1 MKKTYL
7 LASALMCTAM
17 ITAQTKKLSLPTK
30 DSKEVM
36 GAYTGTVQKYP
47 VYNFGQTQ
55 KAPGD
60 VIFTETFNG
69 SIGTFTTTGPDAGKW
84 LFDLNGPD
92 GTFSATDNSD
102 KIASVTNATGFM
114 IIDADLANPAGGAA
128 EWVGQLVSP
137 VIDMSAYPNAIIEF
151 EQAYRSCC
159 DNAFTL
165 KLDVSI
171 NNFATVTSFNVN
183 PDGATVN
190 GFLGTTSKSVD
201 ISTFLAANA
210 GALTNFQ
217 FRFNWE
223 GTQGGSNTSHYYW
236 QVDDVNVIDKRTN
249 DLQIFNNI
257 LSSGLD
263 SLDYYNI
270 PANQKSLI
278 TVFAGTRNLGLANQ
292 NNVRLNVTA
301 TGAAVET
308 AMSTVG
314 VISTAGA
321 IDSSKVLATWLPAGL
336 AGESYAMA
344 YNLTQTETDQNLPN
358 NAKLGA
364 NINITTGEY
373 GRDNNS
379 PQGLISALST
389 AGDLIIGNVMEI
401 IADDNVTGMSIR
413 LGSTATNVGQT
424 VEGEIWKF
432 NPAVPAWEF
441 FAATTPIV
449 ITATNNNTTVTFT
462 DFFVG
467 PQVTYFP
474 VLAGE
479 SYLVMAKNILG
490 TGAQVSFRTAQS
502 VADQSVL
509 GIDPT
514 DNSVYSLSNPK
525 ALMVRLQ
532 LDPSASLNTNET
544 IVLQNMFPNPTTG
557 KTQLSLNL
565 LAGGDVVV
573 TVVDLAGKVVSTE
586 VHSNMNAGNQTIAI
600 NSESFAAGVYQVN
613 VSANGATVTQKLIK
627 K

>member
-17 ITAQTKKLSLPTK
+17 ISAQTKKLSLPAQH
-30 DSKEVM
+30 SKEVM
-36 GAYTGTVQKYP
+36 GTYTGTVQKYP

-69 SIGTFTTTGPDAGKW
+69 TIGTFTTTGPDAGKW

-102 KIASVTNATGFM
+102 KIASATNANGFM
-114 IIDADLANPAGGAA
+114 IIDADLANPGGGSA

-137 VIDMSAYPNAIIEF
+137 VIPMTAFPNAIIEF
-151 EQAYRSCC
+151 EHAYRSCC

-165 KLDVSI
+165 KLEVSI
-171 NNFATVTSFNVN
+171 NNFATLTSFNVN
-183 PDGATVN
+183 PDGAAVN
-190 GFLGTTSKSVD
+190 TFLGTTSKSVD
-201 ISTFLAANA
+201 ISTFLAANVA
-210 GALTNFQ
+210 NLANFQ

-223 GTQGGSNTSHYYW
+223 GTQGGSNTSHYFW
-236 QVDDVNVIDKRTN
+236 QVDDIKVLEKRTN
-249 DLQIFNNI
+249 DLQIFNTR

-263 SLDYYNI
+263 SVDYYSI

-278 TVFAGTRNLGLANQ
+278 TVFSGVRNLGLSNQ
-292 NNVRLNVTA
+292 NNVKLNVTA
-301 TGAAVET
+301 TGTAVET
-308 AMSTVG
+308 AVSAVG
-314 VISTAGA
+314 VVSTAGA

-336 AGESYAMA
+336 AGESYAMS
-344 YNLTQTETDQNLPN
+344 YNISQTEVDQNSSSNTFVSAPV
-358 NAKLGA
+358 K
-364 NINITTGEY
+364 ITSGEY
-373 GRDNNS
+373 ARDNNS
-379 PQGLISALST
+379 PQGLISALGT
-389 AGDLIIGNVMEI
+389 AGDLIIGNVMGI

-441 FAATTPIV
+441 FAATNPVV
-449 ITATNNNTTVTFT
+449 ITAANNNTTITFT

-467 PQVTYFP
+467 PQVAYFP

-490 TGAQVSFRTAQS
+490 TGAQVTFRTAQS
-502 VADQSVL
+502 VVEQSVL
-509 GIDPT
+509 GVSPT
-514 DNSVYSLSNPK
+514 DGTIYFLSDPE

-532 LDPSASLNTNET
+532 LDPSASLNTSEA
-544 IVLQNMFPNPTTG
+544 IVLQNMYPNPTTG

-565 LAGGDVVV
+565 LAGGDVNV
-573 TVVDLAGKVVSTE
+573 TVVDLAGKIVSNE